1 MYRYPYQPPQYGP
14 GYYHHQQPPQSFYW
28 NGRQQP
34 TVQGMMQIL
43 RTQHNNLYNQLEQA
57 GMNRAVIDYIFS
69 LLVGFTLNQ
78 ANTNQSAAQIYHAF
92 QRQVPW
98 LGLLLLQMNVPQNV
112 ADRVFTRVIQLTLN
126 EMGQGG
132 GQPSDEWSD
141 WENLGGALTSAPAVS
156 SWQPNRL
163 DVFVRGTDNALYH
176 KYWNGSQWIDWESL
190 GGVLTSA
197 PAAVSWG
204 SNRID
209 VFVRGTDNALYHK
222 YWNGSQWIDWESLGG
237 ELTSAPAV
245 ASWATNRLDVF
256 VKGTD
261 NALYHKY
268 WNGSQWS
275 DWESLGVR

>member
-14 GYYHHQQPPQSFYW
+14 GYYHYQQPPQSFYR

-34 TVQGMMQIL
+34 TVPGMMQIL

-98 LGLLLLQMNVPQNV
+98 LGLLLRQMNVPQNV

-141 WENLGGALTSAPAVS
+141 WENLGGDLL
-156 SWQPNRL
+156 RL
-163 DVFVRGTDNALYH
+163 LQYHLGSRTDLMC
-176 KYWNGSQWIDWESL
+176 L
-190 GGVLTSA
+190 
-197 PAAVSWG
+197 
-204 SNRID
+204 
-209 VFVRGTDNALYHK
+209 
-222 YWNGSQWIDWESLGG
+222 
-237 ELTSAPAV
+237 
-245 ASWATNRLDVF
+245 
-256 VKGTD
+256 
-261 NALYHKY
+261 
-268 WNGSQWS
+268 
-275 DWESLGVR
+275 